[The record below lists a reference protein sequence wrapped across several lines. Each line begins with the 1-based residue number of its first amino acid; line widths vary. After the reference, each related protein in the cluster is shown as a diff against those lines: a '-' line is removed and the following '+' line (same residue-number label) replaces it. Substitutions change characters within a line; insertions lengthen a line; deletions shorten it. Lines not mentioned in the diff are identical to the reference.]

1 MLRVLDLPDMA
12 AFMKVDET
20 NDEGN
25 MDEWPM
31 TWTKVDDAAAD

>member
-20 NDEGN
+20 MPINRTASVDE
-25 MDEWPM
+25 P
-31 TWTKVDDAAAD
+31 AAQS